1 MRYPRNYKEQLSS
14 LRFDNDLCC
23 ICELIV
29 LQTVF
34 SEAESF
40 EKTLSSPFICIILT
54 AVV

>member
-1 MRYPRNYKEQLSS
+1 MSYPGNYKEQLSS

-40 EKTLSSPFICIILT
+40 GNILSSPFICIILT
-54 AVV
+54 TVV